1 MPATQRLPEL
11 AAYLDRFK
19 SKQYGK
25 GAGGEDSWGFVLSS
39 AVGRCA
45 QEMEKRM
52 TLDQFSSRQ
61 SSSPRPDLEATF
73 DLLRRAQEG
82 DGNALEALL
91 ERYLPRLRVW
101 AHNWLPYG
109 ARDLSET
116 DDLVQEVLLSMLSR
130 IEYFE
135 DRGQGAFRAYLQK
148 ALKNRVRDEIRR
160 AQRKPHMDHTLS
172 RQEDGGVSAVERAIG
187 RENVAR
193 YEAALERI
201 PAQYRAAIFHRF
213 ELGFT
218 YQELA
223 DSLGVPSAD
232 AARMLVQ
239 RGVKKLS
246 EEMRHAGPQ

>member
-1 MPATQRLPEL
+1 MR
-11 AAYLDRFK
+11 
-19 SKQYGK
+19 
-25 GAGGEDSWGFVLSS
+25 V
-39 AVGRCA
+39 
-45 QEMEKRM
+45 EMEKRM
-52 TLDQFSSRQ
+52 TLDQSSGRQ
-61 SSSPRPDLEATF
+61 PGGPRPDLEATF
-73 DLLRRAQEG
+73 DLLHRAQEG
-82 DGNALEALL
+82 DGDALEALF

-116 DDLVQEVLLSMLSR
+116 DDLVQEVFIRMLSR
-130 IEYFE
+130 LEYFE

-148 ALKNRVRDEIRR
+148 ALKNRVRDEMRR

-172 RQEDGGVSAVERAIG
+172 GQEDGGVSAVEKAIG

-193 YEAALERI
+193 YEAALERV
-201 PAQYRAAIFHRF
+201 PSQYRAAIFHRF

-223 DSLGVPSAD
+223 DALRVPSAD

-239 RGVKKLS
+239 RGLKKLS
-246 EEMRHAGPQ
+246 EEMRHAGRQ